1 MSGLKNS
8 PFGKR
13 LRAAQQE
20 HEEDPPRRN
29 RPRVNAIF
37 GVAPTS
43 TPSLDSRPNTSS
55 SGGPESPVEP
65 PRLVRDYGDRFV
77 PSRDSGDMRTSYHL
91 MDEGGPSTP
100 SKNRIIPS
108 ESDALKEQANAI
120 FTSILHSE
128 VTPPSPRRAISPTR
142 PAPIPSGSAVPPTTP
157 TRRRL
162 FAYNSPAS
170 NPNTPT
176 RRLDTPTD
184 EAYSMSPV
192 RAESRHLLE
201 SPRRQL
207 RSVCKTPYRVLDAPD
222 LADDFYLNLVDWS
235 STNVLGVGLSSCVY
249 LWTAHN
255 AVVSKLCDL
264 SETNDT
270 ISSVSWVQKG
280 TTLAV
285 GTLGGR
291 LHIYDANTLQLQRTY
306 NGAHS
311 QRIGALA
318 WNSHVLSS
326 GSRDRM
332 VHHRDVRE
340 ATTRPFKRCTGH
352 RQEVCGLKWS
362 GDAGPGAA
370 SLASGGN
377 DNKVCIWDLRGT
389 KRARQIGTGTSSSAT
404 PGPSGSGAGGGDE
417 APGDAPLWKFHEH
430 TAAVKALAW
439 DPHVSGVLATGGGT
453 QDKHIRFW
461 NTSNGTM
468 LNELDTGSQVCN
480 LIWSLTSHELVS
492 THGFSSTTAQNQ
504 ICIWKYPKLEM
515 VASLTGHTNRV
526 LYLAMSPDGETIVT
540 GAGDET
546 LRFWNAFPKRES
558 NERGRESNP
567 IQVHNAYRVLG
578 QDKDK
583 TAAPPN
589 PEPSLPSAAESMVVQ
604 RPSRFPA
611 LSPHTPR
618 APSSV
623 HNTVHTL

>member
-13 LRAAQQE
+13 LRAAQQD
-20 HEEDPPRRN
+20 HDEDTPRRSKT
-29 RPRVNAIF
+29 RATPLF
-37 GVAPTS
+37 GVAPPPGS

-55 SGGPESPVEP
+55 SSGGPESPVEI
-65 PRLVRDYGDRFV
+65 PRVARDYGDRFV
-77 PSRDSGDMRTSYHL
+77 PSRDAGDMRTSYHL

-120 FTSILHSE
+120 FTSLLHTE
-128 VTPPSPRRAISPTR
+128 VTPPSPRRPISPTR
-142 PAPIPSGSAVPPTTP
+142 PAPIASGSAVPPSTP

-162 FAYNSPAS
+162 FAYHSPARS
-170 NPNTPT
+170 NPGTPT

-235 STNVLGVGLSSCVY
+235 STNVLGVGLGSCVY

-255 AVVSKLCDL
+255 AAVSKLCDL
-264 SETNDT
+264 AEDT

-280 TTLAV
+280 AETSPQGTTLAV
-285 GTLGGR
+285 GTLTGR
-291 LHIYDANTLQLQRTY
+291 LHIYDASTLQLQRTY
-306 NGAHS
+306 HSAHA

-318 WNSHVLSS
+318 WNAHVLSS
-326 GSRDRM
+326 GSRDRS

-362 GDAGPGAA
+362 GDGGGAGGAGGA
-370 SLASGGN
+370 GVQSSNLASGGN
-377 DNKVCIWDLRGT
+377 DNKVCIWDLRGSR
-389 KRARQIGTGTSSSAT
+389 RAGLSGRATGASTSAGAT
-404 PGPSGSGAGGGDE
+404 SGED
-417 APGDAPLWKFHEH
+417 PGDAPLWKFHEH

-439 DPHVSGVLATGGGT
+439 DPHVNGVLATGGGT

-461 NTSNGTM
+461 NTINGSM
-468 LNELDTGSQVCN
+468 LSELDTGSQVCN

-504 ICIWKYPKLEM
+504 ICIWKYPTLNM

-546 LRFWNAFPKRES
+546 LRFWNAFPKREK
-558 NERGRESNP
+558 ERGGAGGGS
-567 IQVHNAYRVLG
+567 
-578 QDKDK
+578 
-583 TAAPPN
+583 
-589 PEPSLPSAAESMVVQ
+589 
-604 RPSRFPA
+604 SR
-611 LSPHTPR
+611 LDYGKLIR
-618 APSSV
+618 
-623 HNTVHTL
+623 

>member
-13 LRAAQQE
+13 LRAAQQDHDDE
-20 HEEDPPRRN
+20 APRRN
-29 RPRVNAIF
+29 RPRINPIF
-37 GVAPTS
+37 GVAPAS

-55 SGGPESPVEP
+55 SSGGPDSPVDT
-65 PRLVRDYGDRFV
+65 PRVTRDYGDRFV
-77 PSRDSGDMRTSYHL
+77 PSRDTGDMRTSFHL

-120 FTSILHSE
+120 FSSILHTE
-128 VTPPSPRRAISPTR
+128 VTPPSPRRPISPTR
-142 PAPIPSGSAVPPTTP
+142 PAPIASGSTVPPSTP

-162 FAYNSPAS
+162 FAYHSPAS
-170 NPNTPT
+170 NPGTPT

-235 STNVLGVGLSSCVY
+235 STNVLGVGLGSCVY

-255 AVVSKLCDL
+255 AAVSKLCDL
-264 SETNDT
+264 ADSNDT

-285 GTLGGR
+285 GTLAGR

-306 NGAHS
+306 QAAHS

-318 WNSHVLSS
+318 WNAHVLSS
-326 GSRDRM
+326 GSRDRT

-340 ATTRPFKRCTGH
+340 AAVRPFKRCTGH

-362 GDAGPGAA
+362 GDGGPGAA
-370 SLASGGN
+370 NLASGGN
-377 DNKVCIWDLRGT
+377 DNKVCIWDLRGSR
-389 KRARQIGTGTSSSAT
+389 RAAAGRPVA
-404 PGPSGSGAGGGDE
+404 GAGATSGDDG
-417 APGDAPLWKFHEH
+417 PGDAPLWKFHEH

-461 NTSNGTM
+461 NTINGTM

-504 ICIWKYPKLEM
+504 ICIWKYPTLNM

-546 LRFWNAFPKRES
+546 LRFWNAFPKKEKNERQRES
-558 NERGRESNP
+558 RLDYGKLIR
-567 IQVHNAYRVLG
+567 
-578 QDKDK
+578 
-583 TAAPPN
+583 
-589 PEPSLPSAAESMVVQ
+589 
-604 RPSRFPA
+604 
-611 LSPHTPR
+611 
-618 APSSV
+618 
-623 HNTVHTL
+623 

>member
-13 LRAAQQE
+13 LRASHQE
-20 HEEDPPRRN
+20 TDEDTPRRT
-29 RPRVNAIF
+29 RPRINPIF
-37 GVAPTS
+37 GVVSVS
-43 TPSLDSRPNTSS
+43 TTPALDSRPNTSDS
-55 SGGPESPVEP
+55 SGGPESPIEM
-65 PRLVRDYGDRFV
+65 PRIARDYGDRFV
-77 PSRDSGDMRTSYHL
+77 PSRDAGDMRTSYHL

-120 FTSILHSE
+120 FNSILHTE
-128 VTPPSPRRAISPTR
+128 VTPPSPRRPISPTR
-142 PAPIPSGSAVPPTTP
+142 PTPIASGSGPVPPSTP

-162 FAYNSPAS
+162 FNYNSPAS
-170 NPNTPT
+170 NPATPT

-192 RAESRHLLE
+192 RAESRQLLE

-235 STNVLGVGLSSCVY
+235 STNVLGVGLGSCVY

-255 AVVSKLCDL
+255 AAVSKLCDL
-264 SETNDT
+264 ADSNDT

-285 GTLGGR
+285 GTLAGR
-291 LHIYDANTLQLQRTY
+291 LHIYDASTLQLQRTY
-306 NGAHS
+306 NGAHT

-318 WNSHVLSS
+318 WNTHILSS

-362 GDAGPGAA
+362 GDGGPGAA
-370 SLASGGN
+370 NLASGGN
-377 DNKVCIWDLRGT
+377 DNKVCIWDLRGSR
-389 KRARQIGTGTSSSAT
+389 RA
-404 PGPSGSGAGGGDE
+404 GAGLGGAGVGGTAMGDE
-417 APGDAPLWKFHEH
+417 QGDAPLWKFHEH

-461 NTSNGTM
+461 NTINGSM

-504 ICIWKYPKLEM
+504 ICIWKYPTLNM

-546 LRFWNAFPKRES
+546 LRFWNAFPKKEKGERERES
-558 NERGRESNP
+558 RLDYGRL
-567 IQVHNAYRVLG
+567 IR
-578 QDKDK
+578 
-583 TAAPPN
+583 
-589 PEPSLPSAAESMVVQ
+589 
-604 RPSRFPA
+604 
-611 LSPHTPR
+611 
-618 APSSV
+618 
-623 HNTVHTL
+623 